1 LAYRNHVTDA
11 PKWRS
16 SSIEDY
22 VKVIYGLREHG
33 DDVTTSSLAARVGVS
48 ASSASG
54 MVRKLAGLGLVAHR
68 PYGTVE
74 LTAEGMRLALEMI
87 RRHRL
92 IELFLAETLGYSWD
106 EVHDE
111 AETMEHAVSDR
122 FIERVY
128 ARLGEPT
135 VDPHGDP
142 IPAKDGRISE
152 PDTRRLAELE
162 PGTEGEIAR
171 VSDADPD
178 LLRYL
183 SEHGIRLGAPIR
195 VVERQ
200 PFGGPLVVRVGH
212 PPKDTE
218 RTFGDVLAGAVSV
231 RITRT

>member
-1 LAYRNHVTDA
+1 M
-11 PKWRS
+11 
-16 SSIEDY
+16 
-22 VKVIYGLREHG
+22 IYALRERG
-33 DDVTTSSLAARVGVS
+33 GEVTTSSLAGRVGVS

-54 MVRKLAGLGLVAHR
+54 MVRKLAGLGLVTHR
-68 PYGTVE
+68 PYGAVE
-74 LTAEGMRLALEMI
+74 LTDDGLALALEMI

-135 VDPHGDP
+135 RDPHGDP
-142 IPAKDGRISE
+142 IPALDGRISG
-152 PDTRRLAELE
+152 PATRRLADLE
-162 PGTEGEIAR
+162 PGTEGVIAR
-171 VSDADPD
+171 VSDADPN

-183 SEHGIRLGAPIR
+183 SEHDIELGAPIR

-212 PPKDTE
+212 PPRDIE
-218 RTFGDVLAGAVSV
+218 RGFGDVLAGAVSV
-231 RITRT
+231 RVTR

>member
-1 LAYRNHVTDA
+1 MTEA

-22 VKVIYGLREHG
+22 VKVIYGLRERG
-33 DDVTTSSLAARVGVS
+33 DTVTTSGLAARLGVS

-68 PYGTVE
+68 PYGAVE
-74 LTAEGMRLALEMI
+74 LTGQGLRLALEMV

-111 AETMEHAVSDR
+111 AEVMEHAVSER

-128 ARLGEPT
+128 ARLGEPAT
-135 VDPHGDP
+135 DPHGDP
-142 IPAKDGRISE
+142 IPAKDGRVEE
-152 PDTRRLAELE
+152 PATRKLAELE
-162 PGTEGEIAR
+162 PGTEGEIVR
-171 VSDADPD
+171 VSDTDPN

-183 SEHGIRLGAPIR
+183 TEYGIELGAPIR

-200 PFGGPLVVRVGH
+200 PFGGPLIVRVGR
-212 PPKDTE
+212 PPGATE
-218 RTFGDVLAGAVSV
+218 RSFGDVLAGAVSV
-231 RITRT
+231 RVTQ

>member
-1 LAYRNHVTDA
+1 MADA

-33 DDVTTSSLAARVGVS
+33 DTVTTSSLAARLGVS

-68 PYGTVE
+68 PYGAVE
-74 LTAEGMRLALEMI
+74 LTGEGRRLALEMV

-111 AETMEHAVSDR
+111 AEIMEHAVSER

-142 IPAKDGRISE
+142 IPAKDGRVEE
-152 PDTRRLAELE
+152 PATRRLAELE
-162 PGTEGEIAR
+162 PGVEGEIAR
-171 VSDADPD
+171 VSDTDPD

-183 SEHGIRLGAPIR
+183 SEHGIELGAPIR

-200 PFGGPLVVRVGH
+200 PFGGPLIVRVGR
-212 PPKDTE
+212 PPRDTE
-218 RTFGDVLAGAVSV
+218 RSFGDVLAGAVSV
-231 RITRT
+231 RVTR

>member
-1 LAYRNHVTDA
+1 M
-11 PKWRS
+11 
-16 SSIEDY
+16 
-22 VKVIYGLREHG
+22 IYGLREHG
-33 DDVTTSSLAARVGVS
+33 DTVTTTSLAARLGVS

-68 PYGTVE
+68 PYGAVE
-74 LTAEGMRLALEMI
+74 LTGEGRRLALEMV

-111 AETMEHAVSDR
+111 AETMEHAVSER

-128 ARLGEPT
+128 ACLGEPT

-142 IPAKDGRISE
+142 IPAKDGRVDEQS
-152 PDTRRLAELE
+152 TRRLAELE
-162 PGTEGEIAR
+162 PGAEGEIAR
-171 VSDADPD
+171 VSDADPN

-183 SEHGIRLGAPIR
+183 TEHGIELGAPIR

-200 PFGGPLVVRVGH
+200 PFGGPLIVRVGH
-212 PPKDTE
+212 PPRDAE
-218 RTFGDVLAGAVSV
+218 RSFGDVLAGAVSV
-231 RITRT
+231 RVTR